1 MDQQQY
7 LASLEQ
13 LLKQATSP
21 DSNAIKEATEIL
33 KQNYFNNENCIPALV
48 EIISNSKDTAIRNIA
63 AVELPKR
70 IRNHFEKIDD
80 NLKSQLEQRLL
91 EIITVEPE
99 KIISHA
105 IARCISAMA
114 EFEIPN
120 NRWSDLI
127 DFLFECCKSQNSN
140 HREVGVFV
148 LYSLFEV
155 IVDNLTERLPQIF
168 ELLSV
173 TINDPESL
181 DVKITTMKALGS
193 VVECIDDEDQKQ
205 IELFRSLIPN
215 MVNVLYQCLE
225 QNNIDGAQ
233 SCFDVVDIL
242 LTLETQIVADHFAQL
257 VQLTVDI
264 AKNVNYDESIRN
276 LALSTLFFIPVYK
289 KNSLIRLQL
298 IKPIIDGIF
307 PIGTEEE
314 PEDEDEDCPARLTYR
329 IINCMATNLPPN
341 YIFPIIMEYIVNYM
355 QNPNPLFRKAAL
367 LSLCSLIDG
376 CSDLIRGRINDIFTF
391 IAQGL
396 QDNEPIVRKSA
407 CMSFSL
413 IAMEM
418 VEEVSVH
425 HSSFVPLIF
434 NLMNDPDVQIQR
446 HATNALNVLLD
457 GLNEEVVQY
466 LPMLAEKLVFLL
478 ENGAVEN
485 KAVIVE
491 AIGSAALS
499 ASDKFLDYFE
509 VFYPRILHLMSLN
522 SGPEELLI
530 RGNAT
535 SAMGSI
541 AEAVGKDVFRP
552 YVQETMKLAMESL
565 GIESPK
571 LKEQSFFYFAVL
583 AKVFGDEFTPFLE
596 HIMPPILESLN
607 QPEDLDALLFG
618 DENAFEDMNDEEAEE
633 KANQLFNT
641 SSAIAE
647 EKEFAADCLQEIFAA
662 TKQSYMPYF
671 EKSIEVLKTLLK
683 HDYEGVRK
691 SACNSLISIISTCY
705 GMSNPE
711 KWQPGLPVKVP
722 VNPDVVALIAQVM
735 PEIIIVLNDEED
747 KVLVMDVFQTIALE
761 LKNIGPALIA
771 DCHKDLANILLAV
784 LKRSH
789 TCQIDYDYDPEQAED
804 PEQIEETEYESIVI
818 STASDVISSM
828 ALVLGDQF
836 KEYFEGFY
844 PNIVSFYNPAKAPNE
859 RNMAI
864 GTLGE
869 IAAGIKGTI
878 TPYTEE
884 ILKVLMAGLKDESN
898 EVNSNAAYSIGV
910 LCENTQLDIS
920 SYYPEILSSL
930 SPLFNST
937 SLPQTIDNACGAVS
951 RLLLRYPNVVP
962 IEEVLPTFFNAL
974 PIKTDYEEN
983 VPVVKFLQYLFETQ
997 NPFILNNKEGLTNL
1011 FQSMLSP
1018 PETQLNEECRAV
1030 VLKMAQSL

>member
-1 MDQQQY
+1 MDEQQY
-7 LASLEQ
+7 LANLEQ
-13 LLKQATSP
+13 LLKQVTSP
-21 DSNAIKEATEIL
+21 DSNAIKQATEIL

-48 EIISNSKDTAIRNIA
+48 EIISNSKDTAIRNVA

-70 IRNHFEKIDD
+70 IRSYFDKLDD

-91 EIITVEPE
+91 EIITVEPQ

-120 NRWSDLI
+120 NRWTNLI
-127 DFLFECCKSQNSN
+127 EFLFECCKSQNPN

-148 LYSLFEV
+148 LYSLFEI
-155 IVDNLTERLPQIF
+155 IVENLTERLPQIF

-173 TINDPESL
+173 TINDPESI

-193 VVECIDDEDQKQ
+193 VVDYIDEKNQKE

-215 MVNVLYQCLE
+215 MVNVLLQCLE
-225 QNNIDGAQ
+225 QSNVDGAQ
-233 SCFDVVDIL
+233 ACFDVVDNL
-242 LTLETQIVADHFAQL
+242 LTSETQIVADHFSQL

-264 AKNVNYDESIRN
+264 SKNVNYDESIRN
-276 LALSTLFFIPVYK
+276 FALSTLFFIPVYK
-289 KNSLIRLQL
+289 KNPLIRLQL
-298 IKPIIDGIF
+298 VKPIIDGIF
-307 PIGTEEE
+307 PIGAEEE
-314 PEDEDEDCPARLTYR
+314 PEDEDEDCPARLTFR

-341 YIFPIIMEYIVNYM
+341 YIFPVIMEYVVNYM

-367 LSLCSLIDG
+367 MSLCSLIDG
-376 CSDLIRGRINDIFTF
+376 CADLIRSRINDIFTF

-396 QDNEPIVRKSA
+396 QDSEPVVRKAA
-407 CMSFSL
+407 CISFFL

-434 NLMNDPDVQIQR
+434 NLMNDSDIQIQR
-446 HATNALNVLLD
+446 HATNALNVLLE
-457 GLNEEVVQY
+457 GLNEDIVQY
-466 LPMLAEKLVFLL
+466 LPMLAEKFVFLL

-491 AIGSAALS
+491 AIGSAAIS

-509 VFYPRILHLMSLN
+509 VFYPRIHQLMSLTT
-522 SGPEELLI
+522 GTEELLI

-535 SAMGSI
+535 GTMGSI
-541 AEAVGKDVFRP
+541 AEAVGKDIFRP
-552 YVQETMKLAMESL
+552 YVQENMKLAMESL
-565 GIESPK
+565 SIDSPK
-571 LKEQSFFYFAVL
+571 LKEQSFFFFAIL
-583 AKVFGDEFTPFLE
+583 AKVFGDEFSPYLE

-607 QPEDLDALLFG
+607 QSEDLDDLIFG
-618 DENAFEDMNDEEAEE
+618 DESVFEDMDNEEAEE
-633 KANQLFNT
+633 KANQLFT
-641 SSAIAE
+641 ASSAIAE

-662 TKQSYMPYF
+662 TKNSFMPYL
-671 EKSIEVLKTLLK
+671 EQSIEVLRTLLK
-683 HDYEGVRK
+683 HDFEGVRK
-691 SACNSLISIISTCY
+691 SACNSLISVISTCY

-722 VNPDVVALIAQVM
+722 INQDVATLIAQIM
-735 PEIIIVLNDEED
+735 PEIVTVLAEEED
-747 KVLVMDVFQTIALE
+747 KVLVMEVFQSIALE
-761 LKNIGPALIA
+761 LKNIGPALIN
-771 DCHKDLANILLAV
+771 DCHKDLANVLLSV
-784 LKRSH
+784 LKRTH
-789 TCQIDYDYDPEQAED
+789 TCQLDYDYEGED
-804 PEQIEETEYESIVI
+804 PEQLEETEYESIVI
-818 STASDVISSM
+818 SSASDVIGSM

-844 PNIVSFYNPAKAPNE
+844 PAIVSFYNPAKAPNE

-878 TPYTEE
+878 SPYTEE
-884 ILKVLMAGLKDESN
+884 ILQVLMAGLKDENN
-898 EVNSNAAYSIGV
+898 EVNSNAAYSIGI

-962 IEEVLPTFFNAL
+962 IEEILPTFFNAL
-974 PIKTDYEEN
+974 PLKSDYEEN
-983 VPVVKFLQYLFETQ
+983 VPVVKFLQFLFESQ

-1011 FQSMLSP
+1011 FQVMLSP
-1018 PETQLNEECRAV
+1018 PETQLNDECRAV

>member
-1 MDQQQY
+1 
-7 LASLEQ
+7 
-13 LLKQATSP
+13 
-21 DSNAIKEATEIL
+21 
-33 KQNYFNNENCIPALV
+33 
-48 EIISNSKDTAIRNIA
+48 
-63 AVELPKR
+63 
-70 IRNHFEKIDD
+70 
-80 NLKSQLEQRLL
+80 
-91 EIITVEPE
+91 
-99 KIISHA
+99 
-105 IARCISAMA
+105 MA

-120 NRWSDLI
+120 NRWTNLI
-127 DFLFECCKSQNSN
+127 EFLFECCKSQNPN

-148 LYSLFEV
+148 LYSLFEI
-155 IVDNLTERLPQIF
+155 IVENLTERLPQIF

-173 TINDPESL
+173 TINDPESI

-193 VVECIDDEDQKQ
+193 VVDYIDEKNQKE

-215 MVNVLYQCLE
+215 MVNVLLQCLE
-225 QNNIDGAQ
+225 QSNVDGAQ
-233 SCFDVVDIL
+233 ACFDVVDNL
-242 LTLETQIVADHFAQL
+242 LTSETQIVADHFSQL

-264 AKNVNYDESIRN
+264 SKNVNYDESIRN
-276 LALSTLFFIPVYK
+276 FALSTLFFIPVYK
-289 KNSLIRLQL
+289 KNPLIRLQL
-298 IKPIIDGIF
+298 VKPIIDGIF
-307 PIGTEEE
+307 PIGAEEE
-314 PEDEDEDCPARLTYR
+314 PEDEDEDCPARLTFR

-341 YIFPIIMEYIVNYM
+341 YIFPVIMEYVVNYM

-367 LSLCSLIDG
+367 MSLCSLIDG
-376 CSDLIRGRINDIFTF
+376 CADLIRSRINDIFTF

-396 QDNEPIVRKSA
+396 QDSEPVVRKAA
-407 CMSFSL
+407 CISFFL

-434 NLMNDPDVQIQR
+434 NLMNDSDIQIQR
-446 HATNALNVLLD
+446 HATNALNVLLE
-457 GLNEEVVQY
+457 GLNEDIVQY
-466 LPMLAEKLVFLL
+466 LPMLAEKFVFLL

-509 VFYPRILHLMSLN
+509 VFYPRIFQLMSLTT
-522 SGPEELLI
+522 GTEELLI

-535 SAMGSI
+535 GTMGSI
-541 AEAVGKDVFRP
+541 AEAVGKEIFRP

-565 GIESPK
+565 SIDSPK
-571 LKEQSFFYFAVL
+571 LKEQSFFYFAIL

-607 QPEDLDALLFG
+607 QSEDFNDLLFS
-618 DENAFEDMNDEEAEE
+618 DENAFEDMDDEEAEE
-633 KANQLFNT
+633 KANQLFNA

-671 EKSIEVLKTLLK
+671 EQSVEVLKTLLK

-691 SACNSLISIISTCY
+691 SACNSLISVISTCY

-722 VNPDVVALIAQVM
+722 INQDVATLISQVM
-735 PEIIIVLNDEED
+735 PEIVIVLNDEED
-747 KVLVMDVFQTIALE
+747 KVLVMEVFQTIALE
-761 LKNIGPALIA
+761 LKNIGPALIV
-771 DCHKDLANILLAV
+771 DCHKELANVLLEV
-784 LKRSH
+784 LKRTH
-789 TCQIDYDYDPEQAED
+789 PCQIDYEEDNPEQL
-804 PEQIEETEYESIVI
+804 EETEYESIVI
-818 STASDVISSM
+818 SSASDVIASM
-828 ALVLGDQF
+828 ALVLGEQF

-844 PNIVSFYNPAKAPNE
+844 PSIVSFYSPAKATNE

-869 IAAGIKGTI
+869 IAAGIKGSI

-884 ILKVLMAGLKDESN
+884 ILKVLMAGLKDENN

-930 SPLFNST
+930 SPLFNPE
-937 SLPQTIDNACGAVS
+937 SLPQTVDNACGAVA
-951 RLLLRYPNVVP
+951 RLLLRYPTIVP
-962 IEEVLPTFFNAL
+962 IEEILPTFFNAL
-974 PIKTDYEEN
+974 PLKSDYEEN
-983 VPVVKFLQYLFETQ
+983 VPVVKFLQYLFESQ
-997 NPFILNNKEGLTNL
+997 NPFILNNKEGLSNL
-1011 FQSMLSP
+1011 FQAMLSP
-1018 PETQLNEECRAV
+1018 PETQLNDECRAV

>member
-1 MDQQQY
+1 MDEQQY
-7 LASLEQ
+7 LANLEQ
-13 LLKQATSP
+13 LLKQVTSP
-21 DSNAIKEATEIL
+21 DSNAIKQATEIL

-48 EIISNSKDTAIRNIA
+48 EIISNSKDTAIRNVA

-70 IRNHFEKIDD
+70 IRSYFDKLDD

-91 EIITVEPE
+91 EIITVEPQ

-120 NRWSDLI
+120 NRWTNLI
-127 DFLFECCKSQNSN
+127 EFLFECCKSQNPN

-148 LYSLFEV
+148 LYSLFEI
-155 IVDNLTERLPQIF
+155 IVENLTERLPQIF

-173 TINDPESL
+173 TINDPESI

-193 VVECIDDEDQKQ
+193 VVDYIDEKNQKE

-215 MVNVLYQCLE
+215 MVNVLLQCLE
-225 QNNIDGAQ
+225 QSNVDGAQ
-233 SCFDVVDIL
+233 ACFDVVDNL
-242 LTLETQIVADHFAQL
+242 LTSETQIVADHFSQL

-264 AKNVNYDESIRN
+264 SKNVNYDESIRN
-276 LALSTLFFIPVYK
+276 FALSTLFFIPVYK
-289 KNSLIRLQL
+289 KNPLIRLQL
-298 IKPIIDGIF
+298 VKPIIDGIF
-307 PIGTEEE
+307 PIGAEEE
-314 PEDEDEDCPARLTYR
+314 PEDEDEDCPARLTFR

-341 YIFPIIMEYIVNYM
+341 YIFPVIMEYVVNYM

-367 LSLCSLIDG
+367 MSLCSLIDG
-376 CSDLIRGRINDIFTF
+376 CADLIRSRINDIFTF

-396 QDNEPIVRKSA
+396 QDSEPVVRKAA
-407 CMSFSL
+407 CISFFL

-434 NLMNDPDVQIQR
+434 NLMNDSDIQIQR
-446 HATNALNVLLD
+446 HATNALNVLLE
-457 GLNEEVVQY
+457 GLNEDIVQY
-466 LPMLAEKLVFLL
+466 LPMLAEKFVFLL

-509 VFYPRILHLMSLN
+509 VFYPRIFQLMSLTT
-522 SGPEELLI
+522 GTEELLI

-535 SAMGSI
+535 GTMGSI
-541 AEAVGKDVFRP
+541 AEAVGKEIFRP

-565 GIESPK
+565 SIDSPK
-571 LKEQSFFYFAVL
+571 LKEQSFFYFAIL

-607 QPEDLDALLFG
+607 QSEDFNDLLFS
-618 DENAFEDMNDEEAEE
+618 DENAFEDMDDEEAEE
-633 KANQLFNT
+633 KANQLFNA

-671 EKSIEVLKTLLK
+671 EQSVEVLKTLLK

-691 SACNSLISIISTCY
+691 SACNSLISVISTCY

-722 VNPDVVALIAQVM
+722 INQDVATLISQVM
-735 PEIIIVLNDEED
+735 PEIVIVLNDEED
-747 KVLVMDVFQTIALE
+747 KVLVMEVFQTIALE
-761 LKNIGPALIA
+761 LKNIGPALIV
-771 DCHKDLANILLAV
+771 DCHKELANVLLEV
-784 LKRSH
+784 LKRTH
-789 TCQIDYDYDPEQAED
+789 PCQIDYEEDNPEQL
-804 PEQIEETEYESIVI
+804 EETEYESIVI
-818 STASDVISSM
+818 SSASDVIASM
-828 ALVLGDQF
+828 ALVLGEQF

-844 PNIVSFYNPAKAPNE
+844 PSIVSFYSPAKATNE

-884 ILKVLMAGLKDESN
+884 ILKVLMAGLKDENN

-930 SPLFNST
+930 SPLFNPE
-937 SLPQTIDNACGAVS
+937 SLPQTVDNACGAVA
-951 RLLLRYPNVVP
+951 RLLLRYPTIVP
-962 IEEVLPTFFNAL
+962 IEEILPTFFNAL
-974 PIKTDYEEN
+974 PLKSDYEEN
-983 VPVVKFLQYLFETQ
+983 VPVVKFLQYLFESQ
-997 NPFILNNKEGLTNL
+997 NPFILNNKEGLSNL
-1011 FQSMLSP
+1011 FQAMLSP
-1018 PETQLNEECRAV
+1018 PETQLNDECRAV